1 MPSRGFTRGL
11 VRGSPRTAGGSSRTL
26 LATRVHRG
34 EVNDHP
40 RSAPRRGLDTD
51 PGVVRIGNPAG
62 DREAEPRP
70 VRLPPGRISAVE
82 ALEHV
87 GELLGRDADAGVRY
101 DHRRPAVLDGHVE
114 THMTPGGRELDGIV
128 EDDQEQLA
136 DERSIP

>member
-1 MPSRGFTRGL
+1 MPSRGFTRAL
-11 VRGSPRTAGGSSRTL
+11 ACGSSRTAGGSSRTL
-26 LATRVHRG
+26 LATGMCRG

-87 GELLGRDADAGVRY
+87 GKLPARVADAGLRNT
-101 DHRRPAVLDGHVE
+101 HPRR
-114 THMTPGGRELDGIV
+114 
-128 EDDQEQLA
+128 
-136 DERSIP
+136 